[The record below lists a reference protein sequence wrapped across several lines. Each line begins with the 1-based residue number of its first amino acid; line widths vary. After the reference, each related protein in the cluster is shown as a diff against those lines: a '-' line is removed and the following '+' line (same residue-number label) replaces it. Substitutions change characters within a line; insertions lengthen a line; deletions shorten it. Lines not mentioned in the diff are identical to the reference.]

1 MKTIISVKTLLQLK
15 GSGSSR
21 SFVTT
26 KNDSQQFGFEEMILH
41 IEDDDRKQKWFIHLF
56 FFCII
61 FNTMLNT

>member
-1 MKTIISVKTLLQLK
+1 MKTIISAKTLLLLK
-15 GSGSSR
+15 GCGSSR
-21 SFVTT
+21 SFVTI

-41 IEDDDRKQKWFIHLF
+41 IEDGDRKQKWFIHLF